1 MTDLQKQQITQMRK
15 QGRTYSEISDSLS
28 IAVGTIKA
36 FCSRKVPKAPALA
49 PVVQAPTTEGYCKRC
64 GQPLINTPGHRQKT
78 FCSSACQRKYW
89 QENKEMLRHD
99 SFVTITCP
107 ACGKQFSDYAG
118 HHRKYCSH
126 SCYITHRYGGASYET
141 ERNDLSCDDEAVSKN
156 A

>member
-36 FCSRKVPKAPALA
+36 FCSRKVPKAPAFA
-49 PVVQAPTTEGYCKRC
+49 PVVQATTTEGYCKRC

-78 FCSSACQRKYW
+78 FCSSVCQRKYW